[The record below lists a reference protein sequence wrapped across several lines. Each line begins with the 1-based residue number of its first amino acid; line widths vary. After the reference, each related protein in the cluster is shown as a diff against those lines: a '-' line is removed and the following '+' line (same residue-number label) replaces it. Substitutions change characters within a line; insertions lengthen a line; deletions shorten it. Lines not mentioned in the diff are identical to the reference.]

1 MRGISCIVLAFFAT
15 SLMAGEVYRS
25 VDANGVVTYSD
36 TPENS
41 HSQLVHVATTTPAGE
56 STPAPAANAPATA
69 AAKTAPKPAGGKAA
83 EDKPTPAEL
92 AAQRQKNCKIAQQR
106 VQSYAVAHRLY
117 RKTPDGGRQYLN
129 SKEIDEAR
137 ARAAAD
143 VAKWCG

>member
-1 MRGISCIVLAFFAT
+1 MRGIACIFLAFFAT
-15 SLMAGEVYRS
+15 SLVAGEVYRS
-25 VDANGVVTYSD
+25 VDANGIVTYSD

-41 HSQLVHVATTTPAGE
+41 HSQLVHVATTEPATGE
-56 STPAPAANAPATA
+56 SSSAPAASAT
-69 AAKTAPKPAGGKAA
+69 AAKTAPKPADAKAQA
-83 EDKPTPAEL
+83 KPTPAEL

-106 VQSYAVAHRLY
+106 VQSYATAHRLY